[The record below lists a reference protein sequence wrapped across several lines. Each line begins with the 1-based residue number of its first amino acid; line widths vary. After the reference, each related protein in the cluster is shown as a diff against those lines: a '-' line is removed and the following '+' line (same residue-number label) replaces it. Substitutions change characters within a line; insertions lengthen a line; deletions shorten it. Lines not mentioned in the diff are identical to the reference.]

1 MPLLALVIDGITTS
15 VQVAT
20 LSHGIVSIRVV
31 QIDEIVNTFIFL
43 FLSCLSYC
51 DLLHRL
57 AWLLIISSVSILFE
71 MITNV
76 QHRPISN
83 RSNRFSDWLRY
94 LYIPMVHPV
103 SIDCWC
109 LVLLLY
115 KGYMVQSSSTVV

>member
-1 MPLLALVIDGITTS
+1 MMPLLALMVNGITTS
-15 VQVAT
+15 VQVAS

-43 FLSCLSYC
+43 LLSCLSYS
-51 DLLHRL
+51 DLLHWL
-57 AWLLIISSVSILFE
+57 AWLLIISSIAILFK

-94 LYIPMVHPV
+94 LDITMVHPV
-103 SIDCWC
+103 GIDCWC

-115 KGYMVQSSSTVV
+115 